1 MKTNATDE
9 RLKLQEST
17 NNQQKKDN
25 SVKHLQR
32 QQFSFTKTSI
42 KASLKTESLS
52 LSLKLLAGFLVFT
65 VFKDELEARKSLKAF
80 FLQPKL

>member
-1 MKTNATDE
+1 MFMNDEKKKATDE

-42 KASLKTESLS
+42 KVSLKILSLKT
-52 LSLKLLAGFLVFT
+52 
-65 VFKDELEARKSLKAF
+65 
-80 FLQPKL
+80 